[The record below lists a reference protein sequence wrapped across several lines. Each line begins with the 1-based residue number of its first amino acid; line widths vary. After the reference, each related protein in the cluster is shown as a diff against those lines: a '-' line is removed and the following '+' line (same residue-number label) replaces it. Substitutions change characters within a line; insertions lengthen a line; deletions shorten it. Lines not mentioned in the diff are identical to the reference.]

1 MFVEQYFVQVS
12 LEVRGKLD
20 IEILG
25 AWCDVKNRALRFNAL
40 VLDSVKLGV
49 LEKTRGLLHQ
59 SSGSARAGGIGTG
72 VSSGAGAMAGSEG
85 VARGGGSKSARC
97 AAAPRMATA
106 RSMWGGSIWRMTASP
121 SFALPC

>member
-1 MFVEQYFVQVS
+1 MEQYFVQVS
-12 LEVRGKLD
+12 LKARGKLD

-49 LEKTRGLLHQ
+49 LEKARSLLQH

-72 VSSGAGAMAGSEG
+72 ASSGAGAMAGSEG
-85 VARGGGSKSARC
+85 DGPGEGKQECSLCRSTAHGYGEKHVGQKHL
-97 AAAPRMATA
+97 ATLV
-106 RSMWGGSIWRMTASP
+106 TASP
-121 SFALPC
+121 SFALLC